1 MTTTPHPYKSE
12 RTDLF
17 VAQQSGQKT
26 AATADF
32 RYPGF
37 LVDEQ
42 EPPDPEIEWIE
53 ERVVGGD
60 RNVYQFIE
68 GPYSFQTGSLT
79 IVPYD
84 GLPIAW
90 LLGADSVSGSG
101 PEEHVITPKQDGK
114 PPTFTVESNY
124 YAGPDGSDMSRAYVG
139 CMPGTGSIE
148 VNNEE
153 ELQVSLD
160 LRALGLTADTY
171 DDSRTPTTGVSLP
184 DRGPWKFSKVNSD
197 LSLFGTSFARL
208 EDFTLDM
215 DNQPTSERYIESTEA
230 PEPYEVL
237 YGPGDW
243 SLSVDL
249 AITDSAV
256 FQELVG
262 PTSGGFS
269 GNIVFEKNG
278 GAETLDISLSDCQIP
293 NAPHTLPEEGK
304 ILSSVEVVVRDLT
317 VTVKDS
323 QDPGAYV

>member
-17 VAQQSGQKT
+17 ASIQSGQKT
-26 AATADF
+26 EATTGF

-42 EPPDPEIEWIE
+42 ELPDPEIEWIE

-84 GLPIAW
+84 GWPIAW
-90 LLGADSVSGSG
+90 LLGDDTVSGTG
-101 PEEHVITPKQDGK
+101 PYTHTITPKQTGK
-114 PPTFTVESNY
+114 PPTATLEANY

-153 ELQVSLD
+153 ELQLSLD
-160 LRALGLTADTY
+160 VRALGLTADTY
-171 DDSRTPTTGVSLP
+171 DDSRTPTTGVTLP
-184 DRGPWKFSKVNSD
+184 DRSPWKFSKLNSD
-197 LSLFGTSFARL
+197 LSLFGTTFARL
-208 EDFTLDM
+208 EDFTLDI
-215 DNQPTSERYIESTEA
+215 DNQPTTERYIESNEA

-243 SLSVDL
+243 SLTVDL

-256 FQELVG
+256 YQELVG

-269 GNIVFEKNG
+269 GSIEFVKNTN
-278 GAETLDISLSDCQIP
+278 ETLNISLSDCQIP
-293 NAPHTLPEEGK
+293 NAPHTIPEEGK
-304 ILSSVEVVVRDLT
+304 ILTSVEVNVRDLT
-317 VTVKDS
+317 ITVDDS
-323 QDPGAYV
+323 VGSTAYV